1 MYPEKHDLSISR
13 WEWNMEK
20 PSLSVEAGLDAKIR
34 QYEPMVHAIMAK
46 LSILYDR
53 DDFLQVGRIAIYQA
67 LLSFDVGKARGAT
80 ESQFVYTRIYQ
91 RLIDEIRKCVRVSK
105 GLELTEWLEE
115 DGSASVR
122 ESYVDLFEGD
132 LGGILTDRERRWM
145 DLMMSGYSTAEIAH
159 ILDVSVSTVKSV
171 RLKVRSKVRSFV
183 NSQ

>member
-1 MYPEKHDLSISR
+1 
-13 WEWNMEK
+13 MEK

-67 LLSFDVGKARGAT
+67 LLGFDASKARGAT

-105 GLELTEWLEE
+105 GLELTEWLEV

-122 ESYVDLFEGD
+122 ESFVDLFVWD
-132 LGGILTDRERRWM
+132 LGGIMTARELSWI
-145 DLMMSGYSTAEIAH
+145 E
-159 ILDVSVSTVKSV
+159 
-171 RLKVRSKVRSFV
+171 
-183 NSQ
+183 

>member
-20 PSLSVEAGLDAKIR
+20 PNLTVEAGLDAKIR

-91 RLIDEIRKCVRVSK
+91 RLIDEIRRCVRVSK
-105 GLELTEWLEE
+105 GLELTEWLED

-122 ESYVDLFEGD
+122 ESYVELFEGD
-132 LGGILTDRERRWM
+132 LGGILTERERRWLE
-145 DLMMSGYSTAEIAH
+145 LMMSGYSTAEIAH
-159 ILDVSVSTVKSV
+159 ILDVSVSTVKAV
-171 RLKVRSKVRSFV
+171 RLKVRSKVRAFV

>member
-1 MYPEKHDLSISR
+1 MRKPNLSA
-13 WEWNMEK
+13 
-20 PSLSVEAGLDAKIR
+20 EAALDAKIR

-67 LLSFDVGKARGAT
+67 LVSFDASKARGAT

-115 DGSASVR
+115 DGSASMR
-122 ESYVDLFEGD
+122 ESYVDLLADD
-132 LGGILTDRERRWM
+132 LDGILTERELRWLE
-145 DLMMSGYSTAEIAH
+145 LMMS
-159 ILDVSVSTVKSV
+159 V
-171 RLKVRSKVRSFV
+171 
-183 NSQ
+183 